1 MVIFMKGFNNTICVV
16 DENGKILTAHDIE
29 GVIKILKE
37 KKKSLEK
44 EFLEKEV
51 RISHKLSDMSLD
63 IEELKRGFNSL
74 KENIIG
80 RIIK

>member
-1 MVIFMKGFNNTICVV
+1 MFYRKTIK
-16 DENGKILTAHDIE
+16 E
-29 GVIKILKE
+29 LKE
-37 KKKSLEK
+37 RIDKLLRDKELLER
-44 EFLEKEV
+44 EV

-63 IEELKRGFNSL
+63 IEELKRGFKDL

>member
-1 MVIFMKGFNNTICVV
+1 MT
-16 DENGKILTAHDIE
+16 
-29 GVIKILKE
+29 
-37 KKKSLEK
+37 EK
-44 EFLEKEV
+44 EQIDNLLREKGFLEKEV

-63 IEELKRGFNSL
+63 IEELKREFNYL